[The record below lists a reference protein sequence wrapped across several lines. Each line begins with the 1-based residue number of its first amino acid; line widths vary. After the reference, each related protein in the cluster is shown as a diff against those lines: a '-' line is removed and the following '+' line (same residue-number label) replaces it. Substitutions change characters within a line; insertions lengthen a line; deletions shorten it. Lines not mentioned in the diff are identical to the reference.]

1 MNHSTLPATR
11 MSAPDRKQQLLET
24 ALDLFSRKG
33 FEGTTTKEL
42 ASAAGVAEAV
52 IFRHFP
58 SKQALYTA
66 ALDYKV
72 QSGEALN
79 WMTDVRAFMEQNDDE
94 GLFRT
99 IASRVLRSYRTDP
112 RFERMVLFA
121 ALEGHEVALAYM
133 RQQSFPLFQLLDEYV
148 QRRQVQGALEGLR
161 PMFILSAI
169 FGMAHHYAQVSEMFG
184 FIPEPPPDEEVV
196 HAFVQILMNGIRP
209 PDSRIQK

>member
-1 MNHSTLPATR
+1 MNHALIPATR

-72 QSGEALN
+72 QSGDAQN
-79 WMTDVRAFMEQNDDE
+79 WLTETRACMERDDDE

-121 ALEGHEVALAYM
+121 ALEGHEVALSYM
-133 RQQSFPLFQLLDEYV
+133 RRQSFPLIQLLDEYLL
-148 QRRQVQGALEGLR
+148 RRQAEGALLGLR

-169 FGMAHHYAQVSEMFG
+169 FGMAHHYAQVTQMFG

-196 HAFVQILMNGIRP
+196 SAFVQILMHGVRP
-209 PDSRIQK
+209 PEAKKQ

>member
-1 MNHSTLPATR
+1 MNPPPLPAAR
-11 MSAPDRKQQLLET
+11 MSATDRKRQLLET

-42 ASAAGVAEAV
+42 ASAAGVAEGI

-72 QSGEALN
+72 QSGEAQD
-79 WMTDVRAFMEQNDDE
+79 WWTEIKACVERDDDE
-94 GLFRT
+94 ALFRT
-99 IASRVLRSYRTDP
+99 IASRILRSYRTDP

-121 ALEGHEVALAYM
+121 ALEGHELALAYM
-133 RQQSFPLFQLLDEYV
+133 RQQSFPLIQLLDEYL
-148 QRRQVQGALEGLR
+148 QRRQSQGALLGLR

-184 FIPEPPPDEEVV
+184 FIPERPPDEEVV
-196 HAFVQILMNGIRP
+196 EAFVQILMNGIRP
-209 PDSRIQK
+209 PEPNK

>member
-1 MNHSTLPATR
+1 MNHAPIPATR
-11 MSAPDRKQQLLET
+11 MSATDRKQQLLET

-66 ALDYKV
+66 VLDYKT
-72 QSGEALN
+72 QSAEALN
-79 WMTDVRAFMEQNDDE
+79 WLTDIRACTERNDDE

-99 IASRVLRSYRTDP
+99 LASRVLRSYRTDP

-121 ALEGHEVALAYM
+121 ALEGHKLALSYM
-133 RQQSFPLFQLLDEYV
+133 HQQSFPLIQLLDEYIL
-148 QRRQVQGALEGLR
+148 RRQTEGALLGLR
-161 PMFILSAI
+161 PLFIFSAI
-169 FGMAHHYAQVSEMFG
+169 FGMAHHYAQVSQMFG
-184 FIPEPPPDEEVV
+184 FIPDQPPDEEVV
-196 HAFVQILMNGIRP
+196 SAFVHILLNGIRP
-209 PDSRIQK
+209 PEAQKQ

>member
-1 MNHSTLPATR
+1 MNHAPLPATR

-42 ASAAGVAEAV
+42 ACAAGVAEAV

-72 QSGEALN
+72 QSGEAQSWL
-79 WMTDVRAFMEQNDDE
+79 TETRACMERDDDE

-121 ALEGHEVALAYM
+121 ALEGHEVALAYVH
-133 RQQSFPLFQLLDEYV
+133 QQSFPFFQSLEEYV
-148 QRRQVQGALEGLR
+148 LRRQAQGALLGLR
-161 PMFILSAI
+161 PIFILTAI
-169 FGMAHHYAQVSEMFG
+169 FGMAHHYAQVSQMFG
-184 FIPEPPPDEEVV
+184 FIPEQPPDEEVV
-196 HAFVQILMNGIRP
+196 SAFVHILMNGIRP
-209 PDSRIQK
+209 PEVKRQ

>member
-1 MNHSTLPATR
+1 MLPSTR
-11 MSAPDRKQQLLET
+11 MSATDRKQQLLET

-42 ASAAGVAEAV
+42 ACAAGVAEAV
-52 IFRHFP
+52 IFRHFS

-72 QSGEALN
+72 HNGEAKN
-79 WMTDVRAFMEQNDDE
+79 WLTETRACMERDDDE

-121 ALEGHEVALAYM
+121 ALEGHEVALAYV
-133 RQQSFPLFQLLDEYV
+133 REQSFPLVQLLDEYIA
-148 QRRQVQGALEGLR
+148 RRQAQGALLGLR
-161 PMFILSAI
+161 PVYVLSAI
-169 FGMAHHYAQVSEMFG
+169 FGMAHHYAQASQMFRV
-184 FIPEPPPDEEVV
+184 IPDPPPDEEVV
-196 HAFVQILMNGIRP
+196 NAFVRILMNGIRP
-209 PDSRIQK
+209 PEAKKQ

>member
-1 MNHSTLPATR
+1 MNHASLPATR

-33 FEGTTTKEL
+33 FEGATTKEL

-72 QSGEALN
+72 QSGEAQDWLSETKAC
-79 WMTDVRAFMEQNDDE
+79 MDRDDDE

-133 RQQSFPLFQLLDEYV
+133 RQQSFPLIQLLGEYL
-148 QRRQVQGALEGLR
+148 QRRQAQGALLGLR
-161 PMFILSAI
+161 PMLILSAI
-169 FGMAHHYAQVSEMFG
+169 FGMAHHYAQVSQMFG

-196 HAFVQILMNGIRP
+196 SGFVQILMNGIRSP
-209 PDSRIQK
+209 QAKEQ

>member
-1 MNHSTLPATR
+1 MQHVPLTAIR

-42 ASAAGVAEAV
+42 ACAAGVAEAV

-72 QSGEALN
+72 QSGEAQSWLTETKAC
-79 WMTDVRAFMEQNDDE
+79 MDRDDDE

-133 RQQSFPLFQLLDEYV
+133 RQQSFPLIQLLDEYLL
-148 QRRQVQGALEGLR
+148 RRQAQGALLGLR
-161 PMFILSAI
+161 PVLIVSAV
-169 FGMAHHYAQVSEMFG
+169 FGMAHHYAQVSQMFG

-196 HAFVQILMNGIRP
+196 SAFVQILMHGIRP
-209 PDSRIQK
+209 PAAKGH

>member
-1 MNHSTLPATR
+1 MNHVPLPATR
-11 MSAPDRKQQLLET
+11 MSATDRKQQLLET

-42 ASAAGVAEAV
+42 ACAAGVAEAV

-66 ALDYKV
+66 ALDYKA
-72 QSGEALN
+72 QTGEAQDWL
-79 WMTDVRAFMEQNDDE
+79 TETRACMERDDDE

-121 ALEGHEVALAYM
+121 ALEGHAVALTYL
-133 RQQSFPLFQLLDEYV
+133 RQQSFPLIQLLDEYLLH
-148 QRRQVQGALEGLR
+148 RQAQGALLGLR

-169 FGMAHHYAQVSEMFG
+169 FGMAHHYAQVSQMFG
-184 FIPEPPPDEEVV
+184 FIPEQPPDEEVV
-196 HAFVQILMNGIRP
+196 SAFVQILMNGIRP
-209 PDSRIQK
+209 PQAHRQ

>member
-1 MNHSTLPATR
+1 MSQSALPASR
-11 MSAPDRKQQLLET
+11 MSAPDRRQQLLET

-66 ALDYKV
+66 ALDYRV
-72 QSGEALN
+72 QSGEALSWIN
-79 WMTDVRAFMEQNDDE
+79 DARACIERDDDE
-94 GLFRT
+94 GLFRM
-99 IASRVLRSYRTDP
+99 IISRVLRSYRTDP

-121 ALEGHEVALAYM
+121 ALEGHQVALAYM
-133 RQQSFPLFQLLDEYV
+133 QQQCYPMIQLLEEYV
-148 QRRQVQGALEGLR
+148 LRRQAHGALREMR
-161 PMFILSAI
+161 PVFILSAV
-169 FGMAHHYAQVSEMFG
+169 FGLAAHYGQVTQMFG

-196 HAFVQILMNGIRP
+196 EAYVKILLNGVRP
-209 PDSRIQK
+209 PEAKKQ